1 MVARTTSR
9 AHLLMQG
16 YLKDSVRWGRPVAW
30 EGWSQGDSSPDQQL
44 TRDQLS
50 SFQKANS
57 KPGDLQR
64 QSARHIQRKDDLG
77 ITVLSSRLRSLKK
90 FLFQQMKNRRIWILE
105 SDNLDINPASIFA
118 YVCYFWPLLYPSI
131 KWNGNAYL
139 ICLFFKSW
147 RLEGGIT
154 QKKRCIWFEV

>member
-9 AHLLMQG
+9 AHRLMQG

-30 EGWSQGDSSPDQQL
+30 DGWSQGDSSPDQQL

-77 ITVLSSRLRSLKK
+77 ITVLSSRLRSLK

-154 QKKRCIWFEV
+154 QKKRGIWFEV